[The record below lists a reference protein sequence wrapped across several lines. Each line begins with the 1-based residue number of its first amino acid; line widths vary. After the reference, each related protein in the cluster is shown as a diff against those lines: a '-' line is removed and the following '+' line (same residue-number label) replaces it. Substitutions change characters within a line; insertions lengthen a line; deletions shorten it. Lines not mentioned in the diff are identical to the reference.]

1 MNVNPNIAEVAK
13 LVTDPSRAAIL
24 TALLD
29 DRFYTAT
36 ELAGYAGI
44 KQQTASFHLSK
55 LLDADMQEARTPPL
69 LQAQKRKDCTIAG
82 DPA

>member
-44 KQQTASFHLSK
+44 KQRDSK
-55 LLDADMQEARTPPL
+55 LSPF
-69 LQAQKRKDCTIAG
+69 QAA
-82 DPA
+82 

>member
-29 DRFYTAT
+29 DRYYTAT
-36 ELAGYAGI
+36 EPGRICGNQAAD
-44 KQQTASFHLSK
+44 SK
-55 LLDADMQEARTPPL
+55 LSPF
-69 LQAQKRKDCTIAG
+69 QAA
-82 DPA
+82 